1 MHINTETLWY
11 ISAAKSVLRK
21 NIKNLQYSA
30 LAHIRFNEGFKEELY
45 TGLAHCEV
53 KI

>member
-21 NIKNLQYSA
+21 NIKNLQIQYS
-30 LAHIRFNEGFKEELY
+30 GTY
-45 TGLAHCEV
+45 
-53 KI
+53 KIQ